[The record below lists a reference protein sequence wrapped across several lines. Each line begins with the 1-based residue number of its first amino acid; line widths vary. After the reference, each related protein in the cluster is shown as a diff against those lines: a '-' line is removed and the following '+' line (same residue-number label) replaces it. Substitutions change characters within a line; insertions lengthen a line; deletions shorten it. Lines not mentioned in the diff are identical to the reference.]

1 MAVFLSRLAFAFAAV
16 LIASVVFMGGLAFVC
31 YAVFLYFA
39 TLMPAWLAAVATA
52 ALLVSLAVVVLLI
65 GRSLASAG
73 IRAGTEALPF
83 WKSRR
88 SIEELLGFDIAQLA
102 AKSPFAATGI
112 AFLLGLLFGVSPRLR
127 QAASD
132 LLKR

>member
-1 MAVFLSRLAFAFAAV
+1 MAVFLSRLAFAFAAL
-16 LIASVVFMGGLAFVC
+16 LIASVVFIGALGFVC

-52 ALLVSLAVVVLLI
+52 VTLVTLAVVVLLI

-73 IRAGTEALPF
+73 IRAGTKALPF
-83 WKSRR
+83 WKSRE
-88 SIEELLGFDIAQLA
+88 SLEAMLGLDLA
-102 AKSPFAATGI
+102 ALATKSPFATTGI

-127 QAASD
+127 QAAAD